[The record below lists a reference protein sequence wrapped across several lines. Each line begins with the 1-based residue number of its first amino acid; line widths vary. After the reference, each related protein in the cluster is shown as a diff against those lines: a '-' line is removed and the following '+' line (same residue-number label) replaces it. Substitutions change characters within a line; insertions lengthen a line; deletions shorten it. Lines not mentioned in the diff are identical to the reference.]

1 VWNRPG
7 NVPDSHF
14 DDAGTRV
21 TLEVPIDSICDIA
34 KEVVRLQLFEKR
46 IRMDHGSNLLSG
58 SGRLPVSENGMSSC
72 VLLLSGSAALL
83 TRGLNIAFFNK
94 SFKPR
99 EVAL

>member
-1 VWNRPG
+1 
-7 NVPDSHF
+7 
-14 DDAGTRV
+14 
-21 TLEVPIDSICDIA
+21 
-34 KEVVRLQLFEKR
+34 
-46 IRMDHGSNLLSG
+46 MDHGSNLLSG

-99 EVAL
+99 EGAL